1 MNFLRIS
8 FLKNLSLLNYLLIFL
23 FFIYSIYIIRYQYD
37 GHHIGLVYSNAIDLI
52 NGRRPYKEIFIQYGF
67 LTTLIHSIILALFE
81 NKVFF
86 ISFFNVFFY
95 MVGVLLI
102 SKSVNNLINQK
113 YALISS
119 IIILFNH
126 PIPWLPWSNYLAFF
140 FISISLYFLTRKE
153 KKFFFISF
161 FISLSILC
169 RQDLITPIM
178 ISFIFF
184 SIFYIIGKN
193 RIVGKNLFSLILGF
207 FLPML
212 LFFIY
217 LFFTDLITSWS
228 KYIIIPKYYL
238 EIYDT
243 SIIHLISN
251 FIIYFSTESFFNF
264 IYKPQHLIISI
275 ILIFNSILIF
285 LKIFNKIKIQNNIL
299 FIVLLST
306 FLSSSSL
313 KIELFRLFT
322 SVIFGLIPLL
332 YFISKISNKELK
344 RNVKLLIILP
354 AIYSFVFYPM
364 GNNDQFK
371 KLLFNSSETIIKNH
385 KFDYYKWSDNQVNAI
400 NLISKLDQKCNVEYL
415 ENLTF
420 DTLLSTINDY
430 NRIRLLPFEKANIKN
445 SNFHTNIDKIKNPNN
460 NFIKLINKEIDKQNI
475 ILLVNENN
483 NIYKDD
489 NIKVSS
495 FYNMIEFN
503 QSNIIGKPK
512 TLRIYLPSKCFIN

>member
-8 FLKNLSLLNYLLIFL
+8 FLKNLSLLNYLLIFS

-37 GHHIGLVYSNAIDLI
+37 GHHIGLVYSNAIDFI
-52 NGRRPYKEIFIQYGF
+52 NGRLPYKEIFIQYGF
-67 LTTLIHSIILALFE
+67 LTTLIHSLILSIFE

-102 SKSVNNLINQK
+102 SKSVNNLIDQK
-113 YALISS
+113 YALLSS

-140 FISISLYFLTRKE
+140 FITISLYFLTKKE

-161 FISLSILC
+161 FISLSFLC
-169 RQDLITPIM
+169 RQDLITPIL
-178 ISFIFF
+178 ISSIFF
-184 SIFYIIGKN
+184 FIFYIIGKN
-193 RIVGKNLFSLILGF
+193 RVFSKNFFSLILGF
-207 FLPML
+207 LLPIL

-217 LFFTDLITSWS
+217 LFFTNLLEYWL

-243 SIIHLISN
+243 SIIYLISN

-285 LKIFNKIKIQNNIL
+285 LKIFNKIKIQNNIF

-313 KIELFRLFT
+313 RIELFRLFT
-322 SVIFGLIPLL
+322 SVIIGLIPLL

-344 RNVKLLIILP
+344 YNLRLLVILP
-354 AIYSFVFYPM
+354 AIYCFVFYPM

-371 KLLFNSSETIIKNH
+371 KIVFNSSKTVIKNH
-385 KFDYYKWSDNQVNAI
+385 KFDYYKWPDNQVNTI
-400 NLISKLDQKCNVEYL
+400 NLISKLYDKCNVEYL

-420 DTLLSTINDY
+420 DSLLSTVNDY
-430 NRIRLLPFEKANIKN
+430 NRIRLLPYEKAKDKN
-445 SNFHTNIDKIKNPNN
+445 SNFHIYIDKIKNPNN
-460 NFIKLINKEIDKQNI
+460 NFIELINKEINKQNI
-475 ILLVNENN
+475 ILLVSENN
-483 NIYKDD
+483 NIYKNDK
-489 NIKVSS
+489 IKVSS
-495 FYNMIEFN
+495 FYNKIEFN
-503 QSNIIGKPK
+503 QSDIIGRPK
-512 TLRIYLPSKCFIN
+512 ILSIYLPFKCYY

>member
-8 FLKNLSLLNYLLIFL
+8 FLKNLSLLNYLLIFS

-37 GHHIGLVYSNAIDLI
+37 GHHIGLVYSNAIDFI
-52 NGRRPYKEIFIQYGF
+52 NGRLPYKEIFIQYGF
-67 LTTLIHSIILALFE
+67 LTTLIHSLILAIFE

-102 SKSVNNLINQK
+102 SKSVNNLIDQK
-113 YALISS
+113 YALLSS

-140 FISISLYFLTRKE
+140 FISVSLYFLTNKE
-153 KKFFFISF
+153 KNFFFISF

-169 RQDLITPIM
+169 RQDLLTPIL
-178 ISFIFF
+178 ISSIFF
-184 SIFYIIGKN
+184 FIFYIIGKN
-193 RIVGKNLFSLILGF
+193 KVISKNFFSLILGF
-207 FLPML
+207 LLPIL

-217 LFFTDLITSWS
+217 LFLTDLLEYWL

-243 SIIHLISN
+243 SIIYLISN

-322 SVIFGLIPLL
+322 SVIIGLIPLL

-344 RNVKLLIILP
+344 HNLKLLIILP
-354 AIYSFVFYPM
+354 AIYCFVFYPM

-371 KLLFNSSETIIKNH
+371 KLVFNNSKTIIKNH
-385 KFDYYKWSDNQVNAI
+385 KFDYYKWQDNQVNTI
-400 NLISKLDQKCNVEYL
+400 NLISKLYDKCNVEYL

-420 DTLLSTINDY
+420 DTLLSTVNDY
-430 NRIRLLPFEKANIKN
+430 DRIRLLPFEKAYIKN
-445 SNFHTNIDKIKNPNN
+445 SNFHINIDKIKNANN
-460 NFIKLINKEIDKQNI
+460 NFIDLINNEIDKQNI
-475 ILLVNENN
+475 ILLVSENN
-483 NIYKDD
+483 NVYKDD
-489 NIKVSS
+489 KIKVSS
-495 FYNMIEFN
+495 FYNKIEFN
-503 QSNIIGKPK
+503 QSDIIGKPK
-512 TLRIYLPSKCFIN
+512 ILRIYLPSKCYY

>member
-37 GHHIGLVYSNAIDLI
+37 GHHIGLVYSNAIDFI
-52 NGRRPYKEIFIQYGF
+52 NGRLPYKEIFIQYGF
-67 LTTLIHSIILALFE
+67 LTTLIHSLILAIFE

-102 SKSVNNLINQK
+102 SKSVNNLIDQK
-113 YALISS
+113 YALLSS

-140 FISISLYFLTRKE
+140 FISVSLYFLTNKE
-153 KKFFFISF
+153 KNFFFISF

-169 RQDLITPIM
+169 RQDLLTPIL
-178 ISFIFF
+178 ISSIFF
-184 SIFYIIGKN
+184 FIIYIIGKN
-193 RIVGKNLFSLILGF
+193 RVISKNFFSLILGF
-207 FLPML
+207 LLPIL

-217 LFFTDLITSWS
+217 LFLTDLLEYWL

-243 SIIHLISN
+243 SIIYLISN

-322 SVIFGLIPLL
+322 SVIIGLIPLL

-344 RNVKLLIILP
+344 HNLRLLVILP
-354 AIYSFVFYPM
+354 AIYCFVFYPM

-371 KLLFNSSETIIKNH
+371 KLVFNNSKTIIKNH
-385 KFDYYKWSDNQVNAI
+385 KFDYYKWQDNQVNTI
-400 NLISKLDQKCNVEYL
+400 NLISKLYDKCNVEYL

-420 DTLLSTINDY
+420 DTLLSTVNDY
-430 NRIRLLPFEKANIKN
+430 DRIRLLPFEKAYIKN
-445 SNFHTNIDKIKNPNN
+445 SNFHINIDKIKNANN
-460 NFIKLINKEIDKQNI
+460 NFIDLINNEIDKQNI
-475 ILLVNENN
+475 ILLVSENN
-483 NIYKDD
+483 NVYKDD
-489 NIKVSS
+489 KIKVSS
-495 FYNMIEFN
+495 FYNKIEFN
-503 QSNIIGKPK
+503 QSDIIGKPK
-512 TLRIYLPSKCFIN
+512 ILRIYLPSKCYY